1 MSIKL
6 NFYYICFGLKPKNYI
21 AYFLI
26 AAGVILLAWLFSTI
40 LIYLVISIVLFLI
53 GFPLTNSIEK
63 VKIRG
68 KHINDGIA
76 ALLTLVFMFCISGL
90 FFALILPPLIQQVSF
105 MSTLNFYD
113 VLNGILEQYPTLKS
127 IFLQFGSE
135 ENIQRSIT
143 EQFNNAFNFGNISY
157 IVNNLVSYT
166 SSFVG
171 GLFCVLFI
179 TFYLLKDEFTVS
191 RTILLLTP
199 STKEKEMKE
208 ILVTSRKM
216 LSAYFTGL
224 IIDVLI
230 VGVLAGLS
238 LWILGIKNALI
249 IGFMA
254 GVFNIVPYIGPII
267 TLCFALFL
275 GVSGCIEVGHYDQI
289 STVIT
294 KIAAALLTIN
304 VLDAIFFQPF
314 IFSNTVKAHP
324 LEIFIVVLMAGTLA
338 GISGMVVAIP
348 VYTLIRIVA
357 KEFLT
362 HFKFF
367 KKITEKID

>member
-1 MSIKL
+1 
-6 NFYYICFGLKPKNYI
+6 
-21 AYFLI
+21 LI
-26 AAGVILLAWLFSTI
+26 LAAVILLAWLFSTV
-40 LIYLVISIVLFLI
+40 LIYIIISIVLFLV
-53 GFPLTNSIEK
+53 GFPLTSSIEK
-63 VKIRG
+63 IKIGG
-68 KHINDGIA
+68 KRMNDGIA
-76 ALLTLVFMFCISGL
+76 AMLTLVIMFCVFSL

-113 VLNGILEQYPTLKS
+113 VLNSILDQYPTLKN
-127 IFLQFGSE
+127 ICLEFGSE
-135 ENIQRSIT
+135 EKIQRSIT
-143 EQFNNAFNFGNISY
+143 EQFNNAFNFGNITF
-157 IVNNLVSYT
+157 IVNNLVTYT

-179 TFYLLKDEFTVS
+179 TFYLLKDEYTVS
-191 RTILLLTP
+191 KTILLLTP
-199 STKEKEMKE
+199 STKEREVKE
-208 ILVTSRKM
+208 ILITSKKM

-224 IIDVLI
+224 IIDILI
-230 VGVLAGLS
+230 VGILSGVS
-238 LWILGIKNALI
+238 LWVFGIKNALI

-275 GVSGCIEVGHYDQI
+275 GVSGCIELGQYDQI

-294 KIAAALLTIN
+294 KIIATLLTIN
-304 VLDAIFFQPF
+304 LLDTIFFQPY

-324 LEIFIVVLMAGTLA
+324 LEIFLVILMAGTLA

-357 KEFLT
+357 SQFLT
-362 HFKFF
+362 QFKFF
-367 KKITEKID
+367 KKITEKIKD